1 MSRPAANARQAG
13 AALAGLLTGVLLLA
27 ATVPAAAQRNAARRN
42 NVILFVGDG
51 MDVSTV
57 TFSRIAEHGV
67 DGDLF
72 MDRMPYTALSRTSS
86 ADDLVA
92 DSAAAMSAMMTG
104 VNTNNGV
111 IGYRGTPLTN
121 VAELAKSLG
130 YAVGIVTTARVTD
143 ATPAAVYAH
152 VRDRGPEDDVAA
164 QLVPGGAGYNARLG
178 SGLDVILGGGQMH
191 FLPWTRP
198 DDRDL
203 RAELQAQGY
212 AYVDDAA
219 GLEALGAG
227 SRVLGLF
234 TWSHMSAE
242 LYRGSREPGIVD
254 MTAKAIEVLAATGR
268 PYFLMVESGRIDGAH
283 HAGNAFVA
291 FVETR
296 ELDRAIGAAIE
307 AVDLDRTL
315 IMATAD
321 HGHVL
326 TVAGSMV
333 RPVGELPYAPRSA
346 PASFTGLPYHGVFGT
361 AHDIDGGVIGE
372 RLDSDGVPYT
382 LLGYANG
389 PGHREGPRVD
399 PNSTPGVGGGAVVG
413 TSQAWYHQEATVPRK
428 LETHGG
434 VDVAVHAIGSTAENV
449 RGTVRNTQVFHWI
462 AAAFGETAAADP
474 AREAAGSFPAP
485 SPRVAAPSPGVEA
498 PPAGA
503 ADGARAVEAS
513 GALRD
518 PGGDGSTAGP
528 AGRNDVILFVGD
540 GMGLSTVTFS
550 RIAGHGV
557 DGDLFLDRMP
567 YTALSRTASADHIAG
582 DSAAAMTAMM
592 TGVRS
597 SSGVIGY
604 PPATERLDFNRDGD
618 GPPLTN
624 VAELAKSLGYAV
636 GIVTTAGV
644 TDATP
649 AAVYAHVNDRD
660 RENDVA
666 AQLVPGGAGYNA
678 RLGGGLDVVFG
689 GGRRHFVPAGA
700 TDGEGGAGRRTDGRD
715 LRVELQAQGYAYVW
729 NRDGFE
735 ALGAG
740 DRAVGLFAPRHM
752 EYEFDRGDGTGN
764 EPGIVG
770 MTVKAIE
777 ILASTGRPYFLMVES
792 GRIDHAHRAGNA
804 FRAFVETRE
813 LDRAIGA
820 AIEAVDLDRT
830 LIVATADHGHPLTIA
845 AGMVQP
851 LPASL
856 AGLPYHGMFAT
867 AHERRDRNRVPY
879 TVLGYAAGPGHREG
893 PRVDPNEDRT
903 PGWEGAVP
911 ASASDAAYLQE
922 ATVPRSSGIRSAD
935 DVAVYAIGR
944 TAENVRGTVP
954 NTRVFDWITAAFG
967 PATPPAANRAPEA
980 AGTLPGLAPGVA
992 DGARTVEVSGAFRDP
1007 DGDTLTW
1014 AAVSSSPEVATVS
1027 VSGSVLT
1034 VTPLAAGETT
1044 VTVTATDAGGSGGTA
1059 TQSFR
1064 VTVPEEE
1071 HEEEEQEEEEDAR
1084 PNVVLIMADDVG
1096 HEAFGAY
1103 GNAHY
1108 RTPRIDRL
1116 ADEGVR
1122 FTHAYSHPA
1131 CTPSRVALMTGKSN
1145 VRNYAD
1151 FGVLLPGQYT
1161 IADLFE
1167 EAGYATAIAGKWQL
1181 HGSSTVAGTPA
1192 GAGFDTYCLWQT
1204 ANTGDSRYWGPS
1216 IECDGEIIASTSDD
1230 YGPDMFTDFLLEFI
1244 ESNRDGPFFAYYP
1257 MVLPHSPFV
1266 PPPQSTCPGD
1276 TNQCNY
1282 EEMVGRLD
1290 YNVGRI
1296 HDKLAELEL
1305 LDTTLVFFTSDN
1317 GTPRHVASW
1326 FEEELIYGDKRVPT
1340 DGGTRVPL
1348 IARGPVSG
1356 GRVLDDL
1363 IDFTDFLP
1371 TLADAAG
1378 VTLPEDAAR
1387 DGVSFWDRLQGGEG
1401 RPREWI
1407 HTYYFSDPYVREFA
1421 TPSSHH
1427 EISYARDRR
1436 YKLYGTGELFDVPA
1450 DRHEVH
1456 PLPGDDEASR
1466 AARARLQAA
1475 LDSMPARGREI
1486 RWPQVTASASTT
1498 DPFLRW
1504 RPVLSRA
1511 TVDGAELTL
1520 AYAGVLNTD
1529 AAPPARSF
1537 GVRVDGAEREVVAVS
1552 MSAGAVTLTLGAAVT
1567 AGQTVTVMYN
1577 PAGSRSISHANRDGG
1592 NRAAPLY
1599 REAVTNETRN
1609 RPPAP
1614 VGTLAPVM
1622 LPVGGGAAAV
1632 DAAAAFRDEEGDT
1645 LTWAA
1650 VSSSPEVA
1658 TVSVSGSTVT
1668 VTPLAVGETTVTVTV
1683 TDAGGSGGTAAQS
1696 FRVTVPQEDVGV
1708 DYDADDDG
1716 LIEIA
1721 TLAQLD
1727 AVRHDLDG
1735 DGVPAG
1741 SGAPPAAGTGAA
1753 SGAAAGSGAAGSGTA
1768 AAGTAAAAGS
1778 GTTAAGSGTAAAG
1791 ASAASSGA
1799 AAAAGSGEALPRG
1812 AAAHAAAFP
1821 DAAEGMG
1828 CPSGGCLGY
1837 ELAADLDFD
1846 TDGSGAADAGDAF
1859 WNGGAGW
1866 RPLGTFDEPFTGVF
1880 SGNGR
1885 TVSHLFVGGGDNAGL
1900 FGLSSGVI
1908 RGVGVVAADVTGS
1921 QCAGALAGL
1930 NGGRVEASWS
1940 TGAVTGDSCV
1950 GGLVGVNGLWVPDG
1964 GTFRPLEGFVTAS
1977 WSSADA
1983 TAEKW
1988 VGGLVGYDNGTVVAS
2003 YATGAVTA
2011 TTEGSGAGGLVGRM
2025 GFGGNRITASY
2036 ATGAVSGP
2044 GGSVGGL
2051 VGHAMPHDRVEA
2063 SYWDTE
2069 TSGVTRGGG
2078 GSGRTTAALQEPTGY
2093 TGLYA
2098 AWDVDADGDG
2108 LPDAP
2113 WDFGTPSAYPA
2124 LAVDADGDGAA
2135 TRRELGLQG
2144 RAVPAAAESGGGAP
2158 GAGVKAGTSPG
2169 GPPARAQAGDT
2180 AARGQ
2185 ARPAFTD
2192 DPLVPGVT
2200 PVRAAHLLEL
2210 RARIDALRRRAGLPA
2225 FGWTDAKVVPG
2236 VTPAR
2241 ALHLTELRSALGE
2254 AYAAAG
2260 RPAPGYTDAV
2270 VTAGVTAMRALQ
2282 LQELRRAVVALEGA
2296 SVRTVRK

>member
-1 MSRPAANARQAG
+1 MNY
-13 AALAGLLTGVLLLA
+13 
-27 ATVPAAAQRNAARRN
+27 
-42 NVILFVGDG
+42 
-51 MDVSTV
+51 
-57 TFSRIAEHGV
+57 EH
-67 DGDLF
+67 
-72 MDRMPYTALSRTSS
+72 
-86 ADDLVA
+86 
-92 DSAAAMSAMMTG
+92 
-104 VNTNNGV
+104 
-111 IGYRGTPLTN
+111 
-121 VAELAKSLG
+121 
-130 YAVGIVTTARVTD
+130 
-143 ATPAAVYAH
+143 H
-152 VRDRGPEDDVAA
+152 
-164 QLVPGGAGYNARLG
+164 
-178 SGLDVILGGGQMH
+178 
-191 FLPWTRP
+191 
-198 DDRDL
+198 
-203 RAELQAQGY
+203 
-212 AYVDDAA
+212 
-219 GLEALGAG
+219 
-227 SRVLGLF
+227 
-234 TWSHMSAE
+234 
-242 LYRGSREPGIVD
+242 RGSREPGIVD
-254 MTAKAIEVLAATGR
+254 MTAKAIEILAATGR
-268 PYFLMVESGRIDGAH
+268 PYFLMVESGRIDDAH
-283 HAGNAFVA
+283 HAGNAFRA
-291 FVETR
+291 FVVETR

-315 IMATAD
+315 VMATAD
-321 HGHVL
+321 HGHVF
-326 TVAGSMV
+326 TVAGSMM
-333 RPVGELPYAPRSA
+333 RPVDDLAYAPRSA
-346 PASFTGLPYHGVFGT
+346 PASFTGLPYHGIFGT
-361 AHDIDGGVIGE
+361 AHDIDRGVIGE
-372 RLDSDGVPYT
+372 RPDRNGVPYT
-382 LLGYANG
+382 VLGYANG
-389 PGHREGPRVD
+389 PGHRGGGPRVD
-399 PNSTPGVGGGAVVG
+399 PNADSTPGWGGAVPSS
-413 TSQAWYHQEATVPRK
+413 THDTRYRQEATVPRSS
-428 LETHGG
+428 ETHGAA
-434 VDVAVHAIGSTAENV
+434 DVAVYAIGSTAENV
-449 RGTVRNTQVFHWI
+449 RGTVRNTQVFNWI
-462 AAAFGETAAADP
+462 TTAFGETAAADRAP
-474 AREAAGSFPAP
+474 AAAGTLPAV
-485 SPRVAAPSPGVEA
+485 SPKAPAVSAGVAALSS
-498 PPAGA
+498 GA
-503 ADGARAVEAS
+503 ADGARSAETS

-518 PGGDGSTAGP
+518 PGGDGSTYGP

-550 RIAGHGV
+550 RIAEHGV

-582 DSAAAMTAMM
+582 DGAAAMTAMM
-592 TGVRS
+592 TGVRTN
-597 SSGVIGY
+597 SGVIGY

-618 GPPLTN
+618 GAPLTS

-644 TDATP
+644 THATP

-689 GGRRHFVPAGA
+689 GGRRHFVPATA
-700 TDGEGGAGRRTDGRD
+700 TDEEGGAGRRTDGRD
-715 LRVELQAQGYAYVW
+715 LRAELQAQGYAYVW
-729 NRDGFE
+729 NRDGFD

-740 DRAVGLFAPRHM
+740 DRAVGLFAPGHL
-752 EYEFDRGDGTGN
+752 EYELDREDRTGG
-764 EPGIVG
+764 EPGIVD

-777 ILASTGRPYFLMVES
+777 ILAATGRPYFLMVES
-792 GRIDHAHRAGNA
+792 GRIDHAHRAANA

-830 LIVATADHGHPLTIA
+830 LIVATADHGHLLTMA
-845 AGMVQP
+845 PMVRP
-851 LPASL
+851 VDDLHYAPRSVPASFT
-856 AGLPYHGMFAT
+856 GLPYHGIFGT
-867 AHERRDRNRVPY
+867 AHDIDRGVIGGRPDDNGAPY
-879 TVLGYAAGPGHREG
+879 TVLGYATGPGHREG
-893 PRVDPNEDRT
+893 PRVDPDADRT

-911 ASASDAAYLQE
+911 SSAGDAAYLQE
-922 ATVPRSSGIRSAD
+922 ATVPRSSGDRSAE

-944 TAENVRGTVP
+944 TAENVHGTVP
-954 NTRVFDWITAAFG
+954 NTQVFNWIRAAFG
-967 PATPPAANRAPEA
+967 AATPPAANRAPEA
-980 AGTLPGLAPGVA
+980 AGTLPPLAPRVA

-1007 DGDTLTW
+1007 DGDALTYG
-1014 AAVSSSPEVATVS
+1014 ASSSAPAVATVS
-1027 VSGSVLT
+1027 VSGSTVT

-1044 VTVTATDAGGSGGTA
+1044 VTVTVTDAGGSGGTA

-1071 HEEEEQEEEEDAR
+1071 AAEEEEQAEDAR

-1096 HEAFGAY
+1096 YEAFGAY
-1103 GNAHY
+1103 GNRHY
-1108 RTPRIDRL
+1108 STPRIDRL

-1181 HGSSTVAGTPA
+1181 HGSSTVAGVPA
-1192 GAGFDTYCLWQT
+1192 GAGFDTYCLWST

-1216 IECDGEIIASTSDD
+1216 IECDGEIIASTADD

-1257 MVLPHSPFV
+1257 MVLPHAPFV
-1266 PPPQSTCPGD
+1266 PPPQSSCRGETY
-1276 TNQCNY
+1276 QCHY
-1282 EEMVGRLD
+1282 QEMVGRLD

-1326 FEEELIYGDKRVPT
+1326 FEDELIYGDKRVPT

-1348 IARGPVSG
+1348 IVRGPGSGGGSG

-1363 IDFTDFLP
+1363 VDFTDFLP

-1378 VTLPEDAAR
+1378 VTLPEDNPL
-1387 DGVSFWDRLQGGEG
+1387 DGVSFWDRLQGREG

-1407 HTYYFSDPYVREFA
+1407 HTYYFSDPYVLEFD
-1421 TPSSHH
+1421 TPSRTH

-1436 YKLYGTGELFDVPA
+1436 YKLYGTGELFDVSA

-1456 PLPGDDEASR
+1456 PLPGGDEESR

-1475 LDSMPARGREI
+1475 LDSMPARGQGI
-1486 RWPQVTASASTT
+1486 RWSQVTASVSTS

-1520 AYAGVLNTD
+1520 AYAGVLKTD
-1529 AAPPARSF
+1529 VGPPVRSF
-1537 GVRVDGAEREVVAVS
+1537 AVSVDGAEREVVAVS

-1567 AGQTVTVMYN
+1567 AGQTVTVSYN
-1577 PAGSRSISHANRDGG
+1577 PAGSRSIAHANRQGG
-1592 NRAAPLY
+1592 NRAVPLF

-1614 VGTLAPVM
+1614 VGTLAHVM

-1645 LTWAA
+1645 LIWAA

-1658 TVSVSGSTVT
+1658 AVSVSGSVLT
-1668 VTPLAVGETTVTVTV
+1668 VTPLAAGETTVTVTA

-1696 FRVTVPQEDVGV
+1696 FRVTVAEEDVGV

-1716 LIEIA
+1716 LIEIV

-1741 SGAPPAAGTGAA
+1741 SGTTAAAGAAAAPGTAAAPGASATG
-1753 SGAAAGSGAAGSGTA
+1753 SGATAAAGSGVSAAPGAATPGA
-1768 AAGTAAAAGS
+1768 AAG
-1778 GTTAAGSGTAAAG
+1778 
-1791 ASAASSGA
+1791 
-1799 AAAAGSGEALPRG
+1799 GSGEALAPG
-1812 AAAHAAAFP
+1812 AAAHGAAFP

-1828 CPSGGCLGY
+1828 CPAGACLGY

-1846 TDGSGAADAGDAF
+1846 ADGSGAADAGDAF

-1866 RPLGTFDEPFTGVF
+1866 RPLGTFDEPFTAVF
-1880 SGNGR
+1880 AGNGR

-1900 FGLSSGVI
+1900 FGMSSGVI
-1908 RGVGVVAADVTGS
+1908 RGVGVVDADVTGS

-1940 TGAVTGDSCV
+1940 TGMVTGDSCV
-1950 GGLVGVNGLWVPDG
+1950 GGLVGVNGLWAPDG
-1964 GTFRPLEGFVTAS
+1964 GTFRPLAGFVTAS

-1983 TAEKW
+1983 TAEQW
-1988 VGGLVGYDNGTVVAS
+1988 VGGLVGYNNGTVVAS
-2003 YATGAVTA
+2003 YAAGPVTA
-2011 TTEGSGAGGLVGRM
+2011 TTAGSGAGGLVGRM
-2025 GFGGNRITASY
+2025 GFGRNRITASY

-2044 GGSVGGL
+2044 GGAVGGL

-2063 SYWDTE
+2063 SYWDME
-2069 TSGVTRGGG
+2069 TSGMTRGGG
-2078 GSGRTTAALQEPTGY
+2078 GAGRTTAALQEPTGY
-2093 TGLYA
+2093 TGPYA
-2098 AWDVDADGDG
+2098 DWDVDVGGDG
-2108 LPDAP
+2108 APDAP
-2113 WDFGTPSAYPA
+2113 WDFGTPGAYPA
-2124 LAVDADGDGAA
+2124 LSVDADGDGAA
-2135 TRRELGLQG
+2135 TWRELGSQG
-2144 RAVPAAAESGGGAP
+2144 RAAPPSPATSGAGAAPGGA
-2158 GAGVKAGTSPG
+2158 V
-2169 GPPARAQAGDT
+2169 ARAQAGGTT
-2180 AARGQ
+2180 ARAQ
-2185 ARPAFTD
+2185 AGGRAAPAAFTD

-2200 PVRAAHLLEL
+2200 PVRAVHLLEL
-2210 RARIDALRRRAGLPA
+2210 RSRIDALRLRAGLPA
-2225 FGWTDAKVVPG
+2225 FGWTDAQVVPG
-2236 VTPAR
+2236 ATPAR
-2241 ALHLTELRSALGE
+2241 AAHLLELRSALGE

-2260 RPAPGYTDAV
+2260 RPAPAYSDAV
-2270 VTAGVTAMRALQ
+2270 VTAGLTAMRTVQ
-2282 LQELRRAVVALEGA
+2282 LQELRAAVVALESAPVA
-2296 SVRTVRK
+2296 S